1 MGTWIKQIGFKIPHQ
16 YIVLISLIYIAVLV
30 SSCVNKGTTIVQSS
44 NASLVFQ
51 DSLYF
56 YHGQLYSGTIEELNT
71 NEDLKSVKQ
80 ILNGKED
87 GLQKGYHYN
96 GQLSYEYNVE
106 QGIRQGEYKEYFP
119 SGDLQIFKVYND
131 EGRPVKTRIRDINGK
146 VIANYVW
153 KNNRYYGYLGSNNCI
168 SVINEHDNE

>member
-1 MGTWIKQIGFKIPHQ
+1 MHHHC
-16 YIVLISLIYIAVLV
+16 IVLISLICIAALI
-30 SSCVNKGTTIVQSS
+30 SSCVNNESIIIQSS
-44 NASLVFQ
+44 DTSLVIQ

-80 ILNGKED
+80 ILNGKEH
-87 GLQKGYHYN
+87 GLQMGYHYN

-106 QGIRQGEYKEYFP
+106 QGIRKGEYKEYFP
-119 SGDLQIFKVYND
+119 SGDIQIFKLYNE
-131 EGRPVKTRIRDINGK
+131 EGRPVKTRIRNIQGK

-153 KNNRYYGYLGSNNCI
+153 KNNRYFGYLGSSNCF
-168 SVINEHDNE
+168 SVLNEMENE